1 MKIPQC
7 LMIFSFLFL
16 IIYVGISIYFFDKWD
31 NSIEVSYFVCIW
43 VGLLSDILYFFFEH
57 PILLFLFGTVGFIIF
72 FRTIV
77 FLVLFLLQSYD
88 FTWVDCLYLLLSTN
102 LLMKYNYILY
112 EVQEEDLPL

>member
-16 IIYVGISIYFFDKWD
+16 IVYVGISIYFFDKWD

-77 FLVLFLLQSYD
+77 FLVLFFLQSYE
-88 FTWVDCLYLLLSTN
+88 FTWVDCLHLLLSTN

-112 EVQEEDLPL
+112 EVEEEELPL